1 MNQAKRFAPLPP
13 AARYAR
19 GIGLGGSLLLLLGA
33 CSGDSNTGTGL
44 VPPPGYFRAAAELQG
59 EPRDCAATPEPY
71 TGELKFPSKYAGSDA
86 ARDQVNPKAAQRYR
100 ELTDN
105 VRLLENGVNKL
116 IGRYLD
122 KGQPDDLAC
131 VMGWLNDWAEADAL
145 LSETYNHTGKSVRKW
160 ALGSVAGAYLR
171 LKFSRSQP
179 LKQYSSEAQNI
190 EHWIAELADQ
200 VVLDWNAQPMERR
213 NNHQYWA
220 AWSVMASAVVLDRRD
235 LFDWSVTQYQQGMQQ
250 VDKDGYLPL
259 ELSRQT
265 RALAYHNYAMGPLLM
280 VAAFAQANQLD
291 LRGANQG
298 ALERLAQRLQAGLQ
312 QPQLFSAKA
321 GYPQTLDDL
330 QDNSRF
336 AWLEPYCALYA
347 CSPATDAWR
356 RSLEP
361 LTTYRLGGDITQLFS
376 EQLP

>member
-1 MNQAKRFAPLPP
+1 MQQSKAAFPP
-13 AARYAR
+13 AQFLRASIAS
-19 GIGLGGSLLLLLGA
+19 GAALLLLLTG
-33 CSGDSNTGTGL
+33 CSGAGNNGADL
-44 VPPPGYFRAAAELQG
+44 LPPPGYFRAVAEAQGKPRECVAA
-59 EPRDCAATPEPY
+59 PKPY
-71 TGELKFPSKYAGSDA
+71 TGKLQFPSKYAGSDA
-86 ARDQVNPKAAQRYR
+86 ARDQVNPKAALRYR

-131 VMGWLNDWAEADAL
+131 VISWLNDWAEADAL
-145 LSETYNHTGKSVRKW
+145 LSTTYNHTGKSVRKW

-179 LKQYSSEAQNI
+179 LEQYSSEARTI
-190 EHWIAELADQ
+190 EKWLGKLADQ

-220 AWSVMASAVVLDRRD
+220 AWSVMASAVVLNRRD
-235 LFDWSVTQYQQGMQQ
+235 LFDWSVSQYSQGMSQ
-250 VDKDGYLPL
+250 VDEQGYLPL

-291 LRGANQG
+291 LRGANDG
-298 ALERLAQRLQAGLQ
+298 ALQRLAQRLEAGLK

-336 AWLEPYCALYA
+336 AWLEPYCALYT
-347 CSPATDAWR
+347 CSPATEAWR
-356 RSLEP
+356 RSLQP
-361 LTTYRLGGDITQLFS
+361 LTTYRLGGDITQLFA

>member
-1 MNQAKRFAPLPP
+1 MYQSKTTLPP
-13 AARYAR
+13 VHLLRASIACAAA
-19 GIGLGGSLLLLLGA
+19 LLLLTG
-33 CSGDSNTGTGL
+33 CSGAGSNKADL
-44 VPPPGYFRAAAELQG
+44 LPPPGYFHAVAEVQG
-59 EPRDCAATPEPY
+59 KPRECGATPQPY
-71 TGELKFPSKYAGSDA
+71 TGKLQFPSKYAGSDS

-100 ELTDN
+100 DLTNN
-105 VRLLENGVNKL
+105 VRLLESGANKL
-116 IGRYLD
+116 IGRYLE

-131 VMGWLNDWAEADAL
+131 VISWLNEWAEADAL
-145 LSETYNHTGKSVRKW
+145 LSTSYNHTGKSVRKW
-160 ALGSVAGAYLR
+160 ALGSVAGAYLQ

-179 LKQYSSEAQNI
+179 LNQYSSEARTI
-190 EHWIAELADQ
+190 EKWLAKLADQ

-220 AWSVMASAVVLDRRD
+220 AWSVMASAVVLNRRD
-235 LFDWSVTQYQQGMQQ
+235 LFDWSVSQYRQGMSQ
-250 VDKDGYLPL
+250 VDEQGYLPL

-291 LRGANQG
+291 LRSANEG
-298 ALERLAQRLQAGLQ
+298 ALQRLAQRLEAGLK
-312 QPQLFSAKA
+312 QPQLFSDKA

-336 AWLEPYCALYA
+336 AWLEPYCALYT
-347 CSPATDAWR
+347 CSPATNAWR
-356 RSLEP
+356 RSLQP
-361 LTTYRLGGDITQLFS
+361 LTTYRLGGDVTQLFS

>member
-1 MNQAKRFAPLPP
+1 MNQAKRFAPSQP
-13 AARYAR
+13 AVRYAR
-19 GIGLGGSLLLLLGA
+19 GIGLFGSLLMLLSA

-44 VPPPGYFRAAAELQG
+44 VPPPGYFRAVAELQG
-59 EPRDCAATPEPY
+59 EPRDCAKTPEPY

-131 VMGWLNDWAEADAL
+131 VIGWLNDWAEAEAL

-190 EHWIAELADQ
+190 EHWIAQLADQ

-235 LFDWSVTQYQQGMQQ
+235 LFDWSVSQYQQGMQQ

-291 LRGANQG
+291 LRGANHG

>member
-1 MNQAKRFAPLPP
+1 MRQSSAVLSPVWFLR
-13 AARYAR
+13 AALAS
-19 GIGLGGSLLLLLGA
+19 GAALVLLL
-33 CSGDSNTGTGL
+33 TGCAAPSL
-44 VPPPGYFRAAAELQG
+44 QPPPGYLRAVAQVQG
-59 EPRDCAATPEPY
+59 KPRACPTRPQPY
-71 TGELKFPSKYAGSDA
+71 TGKLQFPSKYAGSDS
-86 ARDQVNPKAAQRYR
+86 ARDQVNPKAALRYR

-116 IGRYLD
+116 VGRYLD
-122 KGQPDDLAC
+122 TGQPDDLAC
-131 VMGWLNDWAEADAL
+131 VIRWLNDWAEADAL
-145 LSETYNHTGKSVRKW
+145 LSTSYNHTGKSVRKW

-171 LKFSRSQP
+171 LKFSTSQP
-179 LKQYSSEAQNI
+179 LKRHSREARTI
-190 EHWIAELADQ
+190 EKWLGKLADQ
-200 VVLDWNAQPMERR
+200 VVLDWNAQPMARR

-235 LFDWSVTQYQQGMQQ
+235 LFDWSVSQYRQGMSQ

-280 VAAFAQANQLD
+280 VAAFAQANHLD
-291 LRGANQG
+291 LREDNNG
-298 ALERLAQRLQAGLQ
+298 ALQRMAQRLEAGLKD
-312 QPQLFSAKA
+312 PQLFSAKA

-336 AWLEPYCALYA
+336 AWLEPYCALYT

-356 RSLEP
+356 RSLQP
-361 LTTYRLGGDITQLFS
+361 LTTYRLGGDVTQLFS

>member
-1 MNQAKRFAPLPP
+1 MPP
-13 AARYAR
+13 VQFLRASVASGAA
-19 GIGLGGSLLLLLGA
+19 LLLLLAG
-33 CSGDSNTGTGL
+33 CSGAGNNDADL
-44 VPPPGYFRAAAELQG
+44 QPPPGYFRAVAEAQG
-59 EPRDCAATPEPY
+59 TPRDCVAAPKPY
-71 TGELKFPSKYAGSDA
+71 TGKLQFPSKYAGSDA
-86 ARDQVNPKAAQRYR
+86 ARDQVNPKAALRYR

-131 VMGWLNDWAEADAL
+131 VISWLNDWAEADAL
-145 LSETYNHTGKSVRKW
+145 LSTSYNHTGKSVRKW

-179 LKQYSSEAQNI
+179 LEQYSSEARSI
-190 EHWIAELADQ
+190 EKWLGKLADQ
-200 VVLDWNAQPMERR
+200 VVLDWNAQPVERR

-220 AWSVMASAVVLDRRD
+220 AWSVMASAVVLNRRD
-235 LFDWSVTQYQQGMQQ
+235 LFDWSVSQYRQGMSQ
-250 VDKDGYLPL
+250 VDEQGYLPL

-291 LRGANQG
+291 LRGANEG
-298 ALERLAQRLQAGLQ
+298 ALQRLAQRLQAGLK

-336 AWLEPYCALYA
+336 AWLEPYCALYT
-347 CSPATDAWR
+347 CSPATEAWR
-356 RSLEP
+356 RSLQP
-361 LTTYRLGGDITQLFS
+361 LTTYRLGGDITQLFA